1 MQPSR
6 PFLKWRQVAEHARSY
21 LAQGGSL
28 AALDAWLAAS
38 GLDRPPERRDLKPEA
53 MAGLLPDIWLMDY
66 EAESGRLRYRL
77 AGENIRA
84 RYDFFL
90 VGKYLDEILSPS
102 AKDYVLRYFMAC
114 VEKPA
119 ICLAIGRLYHEWE
132 KPGYGERVLLPLIDR
147 EGQAEG
153 LFGITI
159 CKETFTSREEAERR
173 ARRITCILPLDGSEG
188 SEMAG

>member
-1 MQPSR
+1 MQSSLPY
-6 PFLKWRQVAEHARSY
+6 PEWREVAGHARGY
-21 LAQGGSL
+21 LAQGASL
-28 AALDAWLAAS
+28 AVLDAWLAAS
-38 GLDRPPERRDLKPEA
+38 GLDQPPARRDLKPEA
-53 MAGLLPDIWLMDY
+53 IAPLLSDIWLMDY

-84 RYDFFL
+84 RYEFFL
-90 VGKYLDEILSPS
+90 VGKYLDEILAPS

-147 EGQAEG
+147 NGRSEG
-153 LFGITI
+153 LLGITV
-159 CKETFTSREEAERR
+159 CKETFASREIAERQ
-173 ARRITCILPLDGSEG
+173 AKRITCILPLDGSEG
-188 SEMAG
+188 SEVAG